1 MIRQWIANWMR
12 AIRIRFLFASV
23 IAVSSGIAIA
33 FWKTGAITFS
43 YGILTLAG
51 VVCLHISVYLLND
64 YWDYKR
70 GIDKITKRTKFSGG
84 TGVITDNVLNPR
96 AVYGVGILFLVLGT
110 LIGTFFVVVRGTT
123 IAIILVFAVFSIY
136 FYSTSIVN
144 AGLSELFVAIKGSMI
159 VLGSYYVQTGLISPA
174 AVFVGVIIGILSA
187 SVLFVNSFPDYE
199 ADRYGKRR
207 TLVILLGQQNAVK
220 AVPLFLISPYIFI
233 LVGIFFGYTRI
244 ISLMSFASIPFL
256 IKAIDNLNKYNKITG
271 TFVPIMAATVMFAR
285 ITGLLLTVSFLL

>member
-1 MIRQWIANWMR
+1 
-12 AIRIRFLFASV
+12 
-23 IAVSSGIAIA
+23 
-33 FWKTGAITFS
+33 
-43 YGILTLAG
+43 
-51 VVCLHISVYLLND
+51 
-64 YWDYKR
+64 
-70 GIDKITKRTKFSGG
+70 
-84 TGVITDNVLNPR
+84 
-96 AVYGVGILFLVLGT
+96 
-110 LIGTFFVVVRGTT
+110 
-123 IAIILVFAVFSIY
+123 
-136 FYSTSIVN
+136 VN

-159 VLGSYYVQTGLISPA
+159 VLGSYYVQTGLISPT
-174 AVFVGVIIGILSA
+174 AVFVGIIIGILSA

-233 LVGIFFGYTRI
+233 LVGIFFGYMRI

-271 TFVPIMAATVMFAR
+271 TFIPIMAATVMFAR